1 MTEIDRTLPSAR
13 RVLDFWI
20 NEIGEEGWYAG
31 TPAIDAATR
40 DNFLDAWIAAEEG
53 GLGLWLTDAE
63 GILAFLILTDQ
74 FPRNMFRG
82 SGQSFATDDLA
93 LAAAKEA
100 VARNVDLEI
109 ERPARQFF
117 YLPYEHSEDLVDQ
130 DTCIALFEERM
141 PDPEKILHAKAH
153 RAIIARYGRFPHRNK
168 ALARMSTEEE
178 ALWLANGGYPATVEA
193 LRAGDAPYL
202 P

>member
-31 TPAIDAATR
+31 TPEIDAKIR
-40 DNFLDAWIAAEEG
+40 DEFLDLWLEAEEG

-93 LAAAKEA
+93 LAAAREA
-100 VARNVDLEI
+100 VARKVDLTIPE
-109 ERPARQFF
+109 PQRQFF
-117 YLPYEHSEDLVDQ
+117 YLPYEHAEDLATQ
-130 DTCIALFEERM
+130 DACIALFTERM
-141 PDPEKILHAKAH
+141 PDAEKILHARAH
-153 RAIIARYGRFPHRNK
+153 REIIARYGRFPHRNK
-168 ALARMSTEEE
+168 ALSRMSSEEE
-178 ALWLANGGYPATVEA
+178 ALWLAHGGYPATVEA
-193 LRAGDAPYL
+193 LRAGKEPYL

>member
-1 MTEIDRTLPSAR
+1 MTETDRTLPSAR

-31 TPAIDAATR
+31 TQAIDQAIR
-40 DNFLDAWIAAEEG
+40 EEFLDLWLEAEEG

-93 LAAAKEA
+93 LSAAKEA
-100 VARNVDLEI
+100 VARKIDLTI
-109 ERPARQFF
+109 PKPQRQFF
-117 YLPYEHSEDLVDQ
+117 YLPYEHSEDLADQ
-130 DTCIALFEERM
+130 DACIALFAERM
-141 PDPEKILHAKAH
+141 PDAEKLLHARAH
-153 RAIIARYGRFPHRNK
+153 REIIARYGRFPHRNK
-168 ALARMSTEEE
+168 ALARLSTEGE
-178 ALWLANGGYPATVEA
+178 ALWLANGGYGATVEEM
-193 LRAGDAPYL
+193 RAGKAPYL